1 MRQDFAG
8 FFPLRNRRAHEVTG
22 PGAVAFALALAAG
35 MEGPVMWIVHQR
47 QAERLHPG
55 GVGRFIDPSRLIVSR
70 GTSDLDLL
78 WIAEE
83 ALRSGAV
90 PLVVAQLG
98 GDVDLTAGRR
108 LQLAAEAGR
117 ALGLF
122 ILPEGLGSNAAE
134 TRWHCAPVMAPPEH
148 LDSTLFE
155 WVCIKNKSGTN
166 GSWTTRWNDAAHHID
181 CLSETGD
188 RSLPAAASARAG

>member
-1 MRQDFAG
+1 MRQDFAD

-22 PGAVAFALALAAG
+22 PGAIAFALALAAG
-35 MEGPVMWIVHQR
+35 MQGPIMWVVHQH
-47 QAERLHPG
+47 QTGQLHPG
-55 GVGRFIDPSRLIVSR
+55 GVGRFIDPARLIVSR
-70 GTSDLDLL
+70 GASGLDLL

-98 GDVDLTAGRR
+98 SDVDLTAGRR

-134 TRWHCAPVMAPPEH
+134 TRWHCIPRMARPEH

-166 GSWTTRWNDAAHHID
+166 GSWMTRWNDAAHHID

-188 RSLPAAASARAG
+188 RPLSAAAATAAG